1 MTFNWKTM
9 LFGLLLVGLV
19 VAGKLANYYHDQL
32 TETRSSL
39 TKVNRELKLAKD
51 DIADMQKRQR
61 DVAALDA
68 KYTQELEDAKANII
82 QLERDVVAGKRRLQ
96 LSATCG
102 KSGTPS
108 TTAMD
113 DATSPRLTDSA
124 QRDYYTLRE
133 RIETSRNMIA
143 GMQDY
148 IKDQCLR

>member
-1 MTFNWKTM
+1 MTFSWKTM
-9 LFGLLLVGLV
+9 LAGLLVVGLV
-19 VAGKLANYYHDQL
+19 VAGKLANYYHAQL

-68 KYTQELEDAKANII
+68 KYTKDLADAKENIT
-82 QLERDVVAGKRRLQ
+82 QLERDVAAGKRRLQ

>member
-1 MTFNWKTM
+1 MTFSWKTM
-9 LFGLLLVGLV
+9 LTGLLVVGLV
-19 VAGKLANYYHDQL
+19 VAGKLANYYHGQL

-68 KYTQELEDAKANII
+68 KYTKDLADAKANIN
-82 QLERDVVAGKRRLQ
+82 QLERDVADGKRRLQ
-96 LSATCG
+96 LNATCG
-102 KSGTPS
+102 KNGATSSPS
-108 TTAMD
+108 MD
-113 DATSPRLTDSA
+113 DATSPRLTDAA

-148 IKDQCLR
+148 IKEQCLK

>member
-1 MTFNWKTM
+1 MTFSWKTM
-9 LFGLLLVGLV
+9 LAGLLVVGLV
-19 VAGKLANYYHDQL
+19 VAGKLANYYHTQL

-51 DIADMQKRQR
+51 DIADMQQRQR

-68 KYTQELEDAKANII
+68 KYTKKLEDAKANIN
-82 QLERDVVAGKRRLQ
+82 QLERDVAAGKRRLQ

-113 DATSPRLTDSA
+113 DATSPRLTDAA

-148 IKDQCLR
+148 ISEQCLK

>member
-1 MTFNWKTM
+1 MRGKILIAT
-9 LFGLLLVGLV
+9 LVIAALV
-19 VAGKLANYYHDQL
+19 TTTKLANYYHAQL

-51 DIADMQKRQR
+51 DIADMQQRQR

-68 KYTQELEDAKANII
+68 KYTKDLADAKENIN
-82 QLERDVVAGKRRLQ
+82 QLERDVAAGKRRLQ

-102 KSGTPS
+102 KSGAPS

-113 DATSPRLTDSA
+113 DAASPRLTDAA

-148 IKDQCLR
+148 ISEQCLK